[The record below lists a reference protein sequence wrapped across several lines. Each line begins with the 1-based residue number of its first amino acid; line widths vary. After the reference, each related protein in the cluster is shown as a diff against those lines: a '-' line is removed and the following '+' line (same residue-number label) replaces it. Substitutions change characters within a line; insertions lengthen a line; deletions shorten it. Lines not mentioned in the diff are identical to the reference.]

1 LLQANLPAEMIAG
14 VTFSDVLSLEHF
26 DGGEAMVV
34 GHSGGI
40 TLLDTGYGK
49 QVPFPTTCCVVC
61 P

>member
-1 LLQANLPAEMIAG
+1 MIAG